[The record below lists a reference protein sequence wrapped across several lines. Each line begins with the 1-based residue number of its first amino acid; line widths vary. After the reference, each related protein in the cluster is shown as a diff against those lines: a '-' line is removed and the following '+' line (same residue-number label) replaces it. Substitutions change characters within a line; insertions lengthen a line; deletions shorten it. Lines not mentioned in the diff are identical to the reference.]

1 MGWLFSEGESGQLE
15 DEKTHALILDD
26 IDRFLALNFSL
37 ATRTIYIGAP
47 IDPEGTMD
55 AVNAATSAAV
65 IKGMH
70 ILDQAEDDIHIILNS
85 PGGDSYHGLA
95 IYDAITK
102 SPNRVTI
109 TAYGY
114 CMSAGSLIF
123 QAGDERIL
131 APHAW
136 MMIHE
141 GSAGIFDTH
150 SNVQSAAKHFQEM
163 YQQVNRIYS
172 ERSQLSLEKINELM
186 TIDTYFTAE
195 EAVKHGLAD
204 SILGKE

>member
-1 MGWLFSEGESGQLE
+1 MGWLFSEDESGQLD
-15 DEKTHALILDD
+15 DERTHALILDD

-37 ATRTIYIGAP
+37 ATRTIYIGSP
-47 IDPEGTMD
+47 FDPEGRTD
-55 AVNAATSAAV
+55 AVSAATSAAV

-70 ILDQAEDDIHIILNS
+70 ILDQSEEEINIILNS

-95 IYDAITK
+95 IYDAIA
-102 SPNRVTI
+102 SSHNHVTI

-123 QAGDERIL
+123 QAGDKRII
-131 APHAW
+131 APHTW

-141 GSAGIFDTH
+141 GSAGVYDTH
-150 SNVQSAAKHFQEM
+150 SNVQSAVKHFNDM
-163 YQQVNRIYS
+163 YIQVNEIYS
-172 ERSQLSLEKINELM
+172 TRSKLSAEKIKEFM
-186 TIDTYFTAE
+186 GTDTYFTAE